1 MLRLESCSAKNECR
15 FCHTV
20 TDMNEM
26 MSKSDL
32 TTETKVSL
40 SQRKEW
46 LIEFSKAEKHE
57 RPTVE

>member
-1 MLRLESCSAKNECR
+1 
-15 FCHTV
+15 
-20 TDMNEM
+20 MNEM

-32 TTETKVSL
+32 TTETKVTL